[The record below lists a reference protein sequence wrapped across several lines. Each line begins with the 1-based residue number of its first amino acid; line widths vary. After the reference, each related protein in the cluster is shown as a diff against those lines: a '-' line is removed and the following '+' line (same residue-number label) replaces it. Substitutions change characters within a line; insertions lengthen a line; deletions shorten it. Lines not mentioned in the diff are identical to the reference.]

1 MQNPSQSPQN
11 TTSGNQARQFIR
23 AFCWATVLTVLVSIS
38 VMIIRVRGGMTSVDA
53 GTLAAAEQ
61 KWQLSQILNY
71 DLEIHISERHKR
83 RLRIQVR
90 DSQIIALWRND
101 LPIEEH
107 RGYLAWTV
115 EGMFQTIRTDV
126 NQQLQLKTPTPG
138 TRLNNLTVR
147 ALFHPTHGFPQRYIR
162 IEHRQQGNNP
172 EISWEVISFKRHKSR
187 SSGDDAPTDLSIV
200 P

>member
-23 AFCWATVLTVLVSIS
+23 AFCWAALLTVLVFLG
-38 VMIIRVRGGMTSVDA
+38 IIVIRSRSGMTSVDA
-53 GTLAAAEQ
+53 ALLAAAEQ
-61 KWQLSQILNY
+61 KWQLADILDY
-71 DLEIHISERHKR
+71 DLEIHISERKKR

-90 DSQIIALWRND
+90 DSQITALWRND
-101 LPIEEH
+101 LPIQEH
-107 RGYLAWTV
+107 RGYQAWTV

-126 NQQLQLKTPTPG
+126 NQQLQLETPTPNS
-138 TRLNNLTVR
+138 RLNNLTVR

-172 EISWEVISFKRHKSR
+172 EISWKIVSFKQHKSR
-187 SSGDDAPTDLSIV
+187 STRDEGTTDLSIV

>member
-11 TTSGNQARQFIR
+11 TTSGSRARQFIR
-23 AFCWATVLTVLVSIS
+23 AACWAAVLTVLVSIS
-38 VMIIRVRGGMTSVDA
+38 VIVIRFRGGMTSVA
-53 GTLAAAEQ
+53 AATLAAAEQ
-61 KWQLSQILNY
+61 KWQLAQILDY

-90 DSQIIALWRND
+90 DSQITALWRND
-101 LPIEEH
+101 LPIQEH
-107 RGYLAWTV
+107 RGYQAWTV
-115 EGMFQTIRTDV
+115 QGMFQTIRTDV
-126 NQQLQLKTPTPG
+126 NQQLQFETPTPG

-147 ALFHPTHGFPQRYIR
+147 ALFHPTHGFPERYIR

-172 EISWEVISFKRHKSR
+172 EISWKVISFKRHNSR
-187 SSGDDAPTDLSIV
+187 SSGDDAPNDLSIV